1 MLVGCVCVCL
11 VVIVCVRVPVCGCVW
26 LCVARACVRVCV
38 HVRACAC
45 VRVCA
50 CGVQFKTFVEETSP
64 VIEMF
69 KASGKLRIINSE
81 RSVDDVWAETKVI
94 FSKE

>member
-26 LCVARACVRVCV
+26 LCVAR
-38 HVRACAC
+38 AC